1 MRLLITIVVF
11 LQSLLN
17 MLTDLLEE
25 IHISLN
31 VSEMFA
37 KRMIMNRDKF
47 KE

>member
-1 MRLLITIVVF
+1 MRLLIVVVF

-17 MLTDLLEE
+17 MLTDFLKE

-37 KRMIMNRDKF
+37 RRTIMNSRQV
-47 KE
+47 